1 MATRKP
7 RKKYFVFVPAKVDQ
21 RHEAFMMA
29 MDSIHAYQS
38 GAFII
43 PAVDVAKKDAA
54 NLVKGIRRGKVV
66 VSGPK
71 NDPDDVCVWVD
82 RTKLVELH
90 R

>member
-1 MATRKP
+1 MAT
-7 RKKYFVFVPAKVDQ
+7 RKKYFVFVPSKVSQ

-29 MDSIHAYQS
+29 MEDIHAYQS

-43 PAVDVAKKDAA
+43 PQVGMNKKDAA
-54 NLVKGIRRGKVV
+54 SLTRQIRRGELV

-82 RTKLVELH
+82 RSKLVELH
-90 R
+90 Q